1 MLIHITQMYMTLRPR
16 CFGAIYA
23 YMYICMCI
31 CNKKKKK
38 KKKKKVKHIRDLNRG
53 KNEQSERS
61 A

>member
-1 MLIHITQMYMTLRPR
+1 MHIIQMYMMLIPA

-23 YMYICMCI
+23 YMYMCMCI
-31 CNKKKKK
+31 CNRKKK